1 MTTPDDLIDG
11 FHRFREQHF
20 ADDDA
25 LYRELVAQGQTPKI
39 LVVACCDSRVDPSL
53 VLNCAPGDLFVIRN
67 VANLVPPD
75 ENLSGGRHGTSAA
88 LDYAVRTL
96 GVEHIIVLGHAH
108 CGGIRA
114 LLSGPALGADTPGSF
129 INSWMRL
136 AGQARNS
143 VERDLPAATPAER
156 ERACEQRAI
165 LNSLDNLM
173 TFPWISERVTQGH
186 LRLHGWYFDMDNG
199 RLLGYDAAAESFRP
213 L

>member
-1 MTTPDDLIDG
+1 MTTPFDLIEG

-20 ADDDA
+20 ADEDA
-25 LYRELVAQGQTPKI
+25 LYRQLVEQGQTPKI
-39 LVVACCDSRVDPSL
+39 LVVSCCDSRVDPSL

-96 GVEHIIVLGHAH
+96 GVEHIIVLGHAY

-114 LLSGPALGADTPGSF
+114 LMAGPHPDAPGSF

-136 AGQARNS
+136 AEPARLS
-143 VERDLPAATPAER
+143 VEQEMAAATPSER

-165 LNSLDNLM
+165 LGSLENLL
-173 TFPWISERVTQGH
+173 TFSWIRERVAQGA
-186 LRLHGWYFDMDNG
+186 LRLHGWYFDMDSG
-199 RLLGYDAAAESFRP
+199 HLLGYDADAGEFRP